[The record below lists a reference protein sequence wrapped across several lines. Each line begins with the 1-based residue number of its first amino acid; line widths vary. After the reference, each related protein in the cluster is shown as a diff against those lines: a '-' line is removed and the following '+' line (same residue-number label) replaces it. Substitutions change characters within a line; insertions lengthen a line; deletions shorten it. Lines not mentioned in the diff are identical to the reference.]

1 MEIKLIISN
10 TVNTSTVKTP
20 NEEIT
25 VSLMTN
31 GVLLTPKQYK
41 KVHDKI
47 EEVVNILFKF

>member
-10 TVNTSTVKTP
+10 TVNTSNVKTP
-20 NEEIT
+20 TQEIT